1 MHLEFITVLTSF
13 IITIIWGNII
23 IPVLTRLKFGQ
34 TVRSDGPKRHLKKMG
49 TPTMGGVIFIPA
61 VVIAALIFAG
71 KSSHI
76 VMVIISTLGFG
87 LIGFI
92 DDYIKISRRRSL
104 GLRAN
109 KKLLFQLIL
118 SFVIA
123 VYAQNVFPR
132 TSVIMAPFFAEG
144 IDMGVLFI
152 PFTVFVILG
161 TVNSVNLT
169 DGLDGLVSGITVIVS
184 FFYTLISVSL
194 GQQDIALFCAAVSG
208 ACLGFLIFNHF
219 PAKVFMGDTGSLGL
233 GGAIAA
239 ISVLTGTQFYL
250 IFFGMIFIIE
260 TVSVILQ
267 VISFKLTGKRIF
279 KMSPIH
285 HHFELSGWKE
295 PVIVFAFWCFTVFT
309 GILGFLAFYHTHFRL

>member
-233 GGAIAA
+233 GGQCCDFCINR
-239 ISVLTGTQFYL
+239 IIVL
-250 IFFGMIFIIE
+250 
-260 TVSVILQ
+260 SD
-267 VISFKLTGKRIF
+267 
-279 KMSPIH
+279 
-285 HHFELSGWKE
+285 
-295 PVIVFAFWCFTVFT
+295 
-309 GILGFLAFYHTHFRL
+309 ILG